1 MPPRHVDLL
10 GRSTSQLLIVDVQ
23 ERLMPVIDQSE
34 SVLAACEFLVAAA
47 RQLSIP
53 ITASEQYPQ
62 GLGPTVESLRHGIET
77 IREKREFSA
86 VGALDWPAA
95 GDLDLERFQ
104 VVVAGVEA
112 HVCVAQTAMD
122 LVSLGYHVTI
132 CVDGVGS
139 RFAVDRETA
148 LRRLQGS
155 GVQLTTAEA
164 VVFEWLQTSTAPE
177 FRQVSQLVKD
187 RRR

>member
-1 MPPRHVDLL
+1 L
-10 GRSTSQLLIVDVQ
+10 
-23 ERLMPVIDQSE
+23 
-34 SVLAACEFLVAAA
+34 
-47 RQLSIP
+47 RQ
-53 ITASEQYPQ
+53 
-62 GLGPTVESLRHGIET
+62 GIET

-86 VGALDWPAA
+86 IPALNWPAA
-95 GDLDLERFQ
+95 GDLDLEHFQ
-104 VVVAGVEA
+104 VVVAGVET

-148 LRRLQGS
+148 LTRLQGA
-155 GVQLTTAEA
+155 GVQLATAEA

>member
-1 MPPRHVDLL
+1 LL
-10 GRSTSQLLIVDVQ
+10 VIDVQ
-23 ERLMPVIDQSE
+23 ERLMPVIDQGE
-34 SVLAACEFLVAAA
+34 AVLGTCEFLASAA

-62 GLGPTVESLRHGIET
+62 GLGPTVESLRQGIET

-86 VGALDWPAA
+86 VPALNWPAA

-104 VVVAGVEA
+104 VVVVGVET

-139 RFAVDRETA
+139 RFAIDHETA
-148 LRRLQGS
+148 LTRLQGA
-155 GVQLTTAEA
+155 GVQLATAEA

-187 RRR
+187 RRH

>member
-23 ERLMPVIDQSE
+23 ERLIPVIDQGE
-34 SVLAACEFLVAAA
+34 SILATCEFLAAAA
-47 RQLSIP
+47 RLLSIP
-53 ITASEQYPQ
+53 VTASEQYPQ
-62 GLGPTVESLRHGIET
+62 GLGPTVESLRQKVET
-77 IREKREFSA
+77 SCEKREFSA
-86 VGALDWPAA
+86 VPALNWPAA
-95 GDLDLERFQ
+95 GDLDLERYQ
-104 VVVAGVEA
+104 VVVVGVET

-148 LRRLQGS
+148 LRRLQGA
-155 GVQLTTAEA
+155 GVQLGTAEA
-164 VVFEWLQTSTAPE
+164 VVFEWLETSTAPE

>member
-1 MPPRHVDLL
+1 MPA
-10 GRSTSQLLIVDVQ
+10 
-23 ERLMPVIDQSE
+23 IDQGDA
-34 SVLAACEFLVAAA
+34 VLATCEFLASVA
-47 RQLSIP
+47 RELSIP
-53 ITASEQYPQ
+53 MTATEQYPR
-62 GLGPTVESLRHGIET
+62 GLGPTVESLRKGIDA

-86 VGALDWPAA
+86 VPALDWPAA
-95 GDLDLERFQ
+95 GELDLERFQ
-104 VVVAGVEA
+104 VAMVGVET

-139 RFAVDRETA
+139 RFAVDHDAA
-148 LRRLQGS
+148 LRRLQGT

-164 VVFEWLQTSTAPE
+164 VVFEWLQTSTSPE
-177 FRQVSQLVKD
+177 FRQVSQLVKN